1 MALSRNQATVL
12 DALAA
17 NGGELSGLDL
27 ADVIGSL
34 ARSSVYAAL
43 SALQRDGLVDARWD
57 MTESHPRRL
66 VKINKGGLAAIAA
79 SVRDTEER
87 RARARRSHP
96 STQLFANLHGGLP

>member
-57 MTESHPRRL
+57 MTESHPRRM
-66 VKINKGGLAAIAA
+66 VRINKRGLASIAAASQEADERRLRAKRSKNSTRRIGGLA
-79 SVRDTEER
+79 
-87 RARARRSHP
+87 
-96 STQLFANLHGGLP
+96 